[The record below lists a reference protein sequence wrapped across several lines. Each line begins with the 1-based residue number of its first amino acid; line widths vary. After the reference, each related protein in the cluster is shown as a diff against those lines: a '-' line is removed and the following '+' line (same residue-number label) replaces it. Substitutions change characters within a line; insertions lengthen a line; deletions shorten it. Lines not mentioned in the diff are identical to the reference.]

1 METNYGFIIEKTS
14 RKIKQ
19 SLQKRFNDLQIDIT
33 VDQWVILL
41 ELSHQNGLA
50 QYEIAEKT
58 NKDAPTVNRIIELLL
73 QKELVIKSGNSEDKR
88 KSIICLS
95 KKGMELVAN
104 LQPEVIKFR
113 REGWENLNEK
123 DLSDLKRIM
132 QTIYNNFT

>member
-19 SLQKRFNDLQIDIT
+19 SLQKRFNDLQIYIT

-41 ELSHQNGLA
+41 ELSQQNGLA

-113 REGWENLNEK
+113 REGWEKLNEK